1 MKIPYEEPLAV
12 GVEVIELGPDI
23 IAAILFTLQAGW
35 KYASTLEDV
44 HAGTGEVTITEH
56 LRDGMRR
63 ALSGLGWGK
72 TMIILPG
79 TESRSR
85 PEVLLPDGRT
95 DIPILLI
102 EIFLRLQE
110 HDPHAII
117 ECKRIAGDD
126 ANLCRKYV
134 IEGID
139 RFRTGKYGGKHTV
152 GLMAGYLIARDAS
165 AAAAG
170 INSYLGRKRREPE
183 HLKPSD
189 VLPETWAWRSRHP
202 RERSMQPI
210 ELHHAFVALA
220 PAPN

>member
-1 MKIPYEEPLAV
+1 MRIPYEEPLAV
-12 GVEVIELGPDI
+12 GLEVIELEPDVV
-23 IAAILFTLQAGW
+23 AAILRTIQAGW
-35 KYASTLEDV
+35 EYASALADV
-44 HAGTGEVTITEH
+44 HAGAGEVTITEH
-56 LRDGMRR
+56 LRDGMRQ
-63 ALSGLGWGK
+63 ALNGLGWGR
-72 TMIILPG
+72 TMIVLPG
-79 TESRSR
+79 TESRSG

-126 ANLCRKYV
+126 PNLCRRYV
-134 IEGID
+134 VEGID
-139 RFRTGKYGGKHTV
+139 RFRTGKYGSKHTL

-170 INSYLGRKRREPE
+170 INSYLSRKQRNPE

-189 VLPETWAWRSRHP
+189 ALPGTWAWRSRHP
-202 RERSMQPI
+202 RERSAQPV

>member
-12 GVEVIELGPDI
+12 GREIIELKPDV
-23 IAAILFTLQAGW
+23 IAAILVTLQAGW
-35 KYASTLEDV
+35 EYASTLADV
-44 HAGTGEVTITEH
+44 HAGAGEVTITER

-63 ALSGLGWGK
+63 ALNGLGWGK
-72 TMIILPG
+72 TMVILPG

-117 ECKRIAGDD
+117 ECKRIAGND
-126 ANLCRKYV
+126 AHLCREYV
-134 IEGID
+134 VEGID

-152 GLMAGYLIARDAS
+152 GLMAGYLTAKDAN

-170 INSYLGRKRREPE
+170 INSYLSRKRREPE

-189 VLPETWAWRSRHP
+189 LLTEIWAWQSRHP
-202 RERSMQPI
+202 RERSAPPV
-210 ELHHAFVALA
+210 ELHHAFIALA